1 MVNNQKQKPK
11 KNYINNPDFLQA
23 LVDYKE
29 KKRVNPDE
37 PIPNYIGECFMKIA
51 EGLSHKP
58 NFINY
63 TYRDEM
69 IGDGIENCLMYFEN
83 FDPERSKNPF
93 AYFTQIIYFAFLR
106 RIAKEKKQTYVKY
119 KATEQFGVQ
128 SVLFDALDEIA
139 GQNSKLTVRIL
150 GRWLERHA
158 GQLCTGLRLV
168 LANKTNGLKR
178 WTVMRTVERAATEKT
193 NPIVAR
199 VAPSCEIQDADD
211 VIAASQLDD
220 VEIF

>member
-1 MVNNQKQKPK
+1 MIDKPIKQKKKPKQYVNNGDFMKALLEFKTRK
-11 KNYINNPDFLQA
+11 LTNP
-23 LVDYKE
+23 
-29 KKRVNPDE
+29 NE

-83 FDPERSKNPF
+83 FNSDKSNNPF

-119 KATEQFGVQ
+119 KATEQFGI
-128 SVLFDALDEIA
+128 LDEFELMEMEDGTTRQFALYDNLSEFIENFEVTQQNNKA
-139 GQNSKLTVRIL
+139 KKKMVNSKK
-150 GRWLERHA
+150 GLEHFID
-158 GQLCTGLRLV
+158 
-168 LANKTNGLKR
+168 
-178 WTVMRTVERAATEKT
+178 E
-193 NPIVAR
+193 
-199 VAPSCEIQDADD
+199 
-211 VIAASQLDD
+211 
-220 VEIF
+220 